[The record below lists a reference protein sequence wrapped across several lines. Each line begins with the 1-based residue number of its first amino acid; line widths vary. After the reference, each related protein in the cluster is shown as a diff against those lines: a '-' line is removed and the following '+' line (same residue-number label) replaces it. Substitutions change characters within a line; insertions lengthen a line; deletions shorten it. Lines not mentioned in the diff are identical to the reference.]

1 MMENVADIY
10 PLSPAQA
17 GMLFHTLAAPASG
30 VYVQQISCVLEG
42 ALHTA
47 SLQQAWDAVVEQ
59 HPVLR
64 TAFLWEGLD
73 EPLQVVRQQVALPW
87 TLLDWQALDAA
98 TEQTRFE
105 MFLQTDR
112 TRGFDLAQAPVMR
125 FTLIQTGATT
135 HRLLW
140 SFHHLLS
147 DGWSTARLLKEVFA
161 HYEAVQRGESVTHSA
176 PPPFRNYIAW
186 LQAQDQGEAARF
198 WQETLA
204 GFSTPLVLSQD
215 QHPHRASHH
224 GGQYA
229 QVERVLAPATMH
241 ALQAMARQHR
251 LTLNTVVQ
259 GAWAL
264 LLHGYTGANDVVFGS
279 TMSGR
284 PPTLAGVEDMVGSFI
299 NTLPVRTKIRPA
311 QPLVAWLAALQARL
325 FAMQPHQHTP
335 LNQIQGWSEMP
346 GGRSLFDTLL
356 VFENYPLA
364 PAGDGTPVT
373 LHVTDLDY
381 REQSNYP
388 LALLVV
394 PQEALRLIAI
404 FDTSRFSEAVIDRL
418 LGHVEALLRAFVEQ
432 PQRPLAEISVL
443 TAAERQQLL
452 HDWNETPAVEPDTG
466 CVHHRIEAQA
476 RRTPDAV
483 AVAYEDKTLTY
494 ADLDRKANHL
504 AHQLVQ
510 RGVGPGTC
518 VGLCLERSI
527 ALFVGML
534 GILKAGAAYVPLDP
548 QYPPARL
555 QAILEDVQ
563 APVVVTQA
571 ALADQLPGS
580 EAALVLVDAEKHE
593 PTPPAVEVQPG
604 DLAYVMYTSGSTGQ
618 PKGVM
623 VSHRNLMHSTQ
634 ARSVF
639 YPDDP
644 QAFLLLSS
652 VAFDSSVAG
661 IFWTLT
667 TGGSLVVSRTRQE
680 QDMHGLRALI
690 ARHGVTHTLCLPSLY
705 EVMLED
711 AGPELASLRAVMV
724 AGEACAPSVVQKH
737 WAVLPEATLYNEY
750 GPTEATV
757 WSTACA
763 LTGDVGGRVPIG
775 RPIPGARVYVL
786 DAHQQPVPIGVPGE
800 LYVGGEGVA
809 QGYWKQPERT
819 AQVFLPDVFS
829 DIPGAR
835 MYRTGDRVCY
845 REDGTLD
852 FLGRVDAQVKIRG
865 YRMEPGEIE
874 AVLVGHSGVQE
885 AAVVVRGGTPAA
897 DPLTLAR
904 HLEAL
909 DPDEA
914 ARLLEEAA
922 LY

>member
-17 GMLFHTLAAPASG
+17 GMLFHTLAAPSSG

-42 ALHTA
+42 VLYTE
-47 SLQQAWDAVVEQ
+47 SLKQAWDAVVEQ

-73 EPLQVVRQQVALPW
+73 EPLQVVRQRVTVPW
-87 TLLDWQALDAA
+87 THLDWQGLDAA
-98 TEQTRFE
+98 TQQARFE
-105 MFLQTDR
+105 MYWQTDR

-140 SFHHLLS
+140 SFHHLLL
-147 DGWSTARLLKEVFA
+147 DGWSVGRIFRAAF
-161 HYEAVQRGESVTHSA
+161 EAYRDIAAGR
-176 PPPFRNYIAW
+176 PPAKPSPRPFRDYIAW
-186 LQAQDQGEAARF
+186 LQTQDQAPMQRF
-198 WQETLA
+198 WEAQLA
-204 GFSTPLVLSQD
+204 GYTTPVAWPLMPPSKPGSTPFRHQNYWLD
-215 QHPHRASHH
+215 
-224 GGQYA
+224 
-229 QVERVLAPATMH
+229 EATTS
-241 ALQAMARQHR
+241 ALQAFARQHHV
-251 LTLNTVVQ
+251 TLNTVVQ
-259 GAWAL
+259 GAWILAL
-264 LLHGYTGANDVVFGS
+264 HNYSGAEDIVYG
-279 TMSGR
+279 TAMSGR
-284 PPTLAGVEDMVGSFI
+284 PAELQGVEAMVGSFI
-299 NTLPVRTKIRPA
+299 NTLPVRMQVDR
-311 QPLVAWLAALQARL
+311 QMPLVDWLQQLQTQLVAVR
-325 FAMQPHQHTP
+325 QYQQSP
-335 LNQIQGWSEMP
+335 LAEVQRWSP
-346 GGRSLFDTLL
+346 VPAGQSLFESIL

-364 PAGDGTPVT
+364 AVAPDAGDA
-373 LHVTDLDY
+373 LHIRDLVY
-381 REQSNYP
+381 GEQSNYP

-394 PQEALRLIAI
+394 PGTQLWFLALS
-404 FDTSRFSEAVIDRL
+404 DTQRYSASAMARL
-418 LGHVEALLRAFVEQ
+418 LGHLEALLHAFVEQ
-432 PQRPLAEISVL
+432 PQQPLAAFSVL

-452 HDWNETPAVEPDTG
+452 HNWNETPAVGPDTG
-466 CVHHRIEAQA
+466 CVHHRIEEQA
-476 RRTPDAV
+476 RRSPEAF
-483 AVAYEDKTLTY
+483 AVAYEDETLTY

-518 VGLCLERSI
+518 VGLCLERST

-548 QYPPARL
+548 QYPAARL

-571 ALADQLPGS
+571 DLIGQLPGS
-580 EAALVLVDAEKHE
+580 EAALVLVDAEKQE

-667 TGGSLVVSRTRQE
+667 TGGTLVVSRTRQE

-690 ARHGVTHTLCLPSLY
+690 ARHSITHTLCLPSLY

-711 AGPELASLRAVMV
+711 GGSELASLRAVIV

-737 WAVLPEATLYNEY
+737 QAVLPEATLYNEY

-763 LTGDVGGRVPIG
+763 LTGDVGGRVAIG

-786 DAHQQPVPIGVPGE
+786 DAHQRPVPIGVPGE

-829 DIPGAR
+829 DVPGAR

-874 AVLVGHSGVQE
+874 AALVGHPGVHE